1 MDGDGEMYVQG
12 QLFGVP
18 AKRTPRLNRY
28 ATGRVTRDPAVA
40 QAHAEAYRYA
50 HDVKLGMAM
59 ILASRPAEEREA
71 LRALFRKPRVA

>member
-1 MDGDGEMYVQG
+1 MDMDGEAYVQQ
-12 QLFGVP
+12 QLFPVP
-18 AKRTPRLNRY
+18 AERAPRLNRY

-50 HDVKLGMAM
+50 HSVKLGLAM

-71 LRALFRKPRVA
+71 LRNLLRKPRVA